1 MLNVFFYQDMKD
13 FRYLYYLTKIDGL
26 GSVRIKRLIDKFGS
40 AESVFSASQAELAET
55 DNISIKLAG
64 QILRSQVSF
73 VEHTI
78 DYEKVLKNLDK
89 LGARVFTYDDEDYP
103 YLLKK
108 TYDPPVILYARG
120 NMNGSSFKNC
130 IAIVGTRKPS
140 DYGKKAAEIFASELA
155 GLGFNVVSGFA
166 RGIDTYAHKSVLD
179 MNSTRGA
186 TTAVLGCGIDIIYP
200 PENKKLFETIC
211 AEGIILSEYEIGA
224 IPDAVNFPKRNRI
237 ISGLSYGTVIVESGI
252 GGGAMITARFALDQS
267 REVFAVPGFITNKNS
282 EGPNSLIK
290 SGQAKLVGNV
300 NDILDEIKNEL
311 DGITVSGKINE
322 KKREMPALQGNEKI
336 IYNIIASGKDAL
348 HIDSISE
355 NSGLN
360 ISDCLVTL
368 LNLEFKGLME
378 QLPGKRFKVS
388 AS

>member
-1 MLNVFFYQDMKD
+1 MKD
-13 FRYLYYLTKIDGL
+13 FRYLYYLTKVEGL
-26 GSVRIKRLIDKFGS
+26 GSVRIKRLIEKFGS
-40 AESVFSASQAELAET
+40 AENVFSAGIAELAET

-64 QILRSQVSF
+64 TILQSQVNF
-73 VEHTI
+73 VDLTI
-78 DYEKVLKNLDK
+78 EYDELLKNLDK
-89 LGARVFTYDDEDYP
+89 HGAGIITYEDDDYP

-108 TYDPPVILYARG
+108 TYDPPVILYSRG
-120 NMNGSSFKNC
+120 NISSSSFNNC

-140 DYGKKAAEIFASELA
+140 DYGKKIAEAFADELA
-155 GLGFNVVSGFA
+155 NIGFNIVSGFA
-166 RGIDTYAHKSVLD
+166 RGIDSYVHKAVLD
-179 MNSTRGA
+179 RKSRQGT
-186 TTAVLGCGIDIIYP
+186 TTAVFGCGIDIIYP
-200 PENKKLFETIC
+200 PENKKLYEKMC
-211 AEGIILSEYEIGA
+211 EEGIILSEYDIAA
-224 IPDAVNFPKRNRI
+224 IPDAINFPKRNRI
-237 ISGLSYGTVIVESGI
+237 ISGLSYGTIIVESGI

-290 SGQAKLVGNV
+290 SGQAKLVGNI
-300 NDILDEIKNEL
+300 NDILEEIKNEL
-311 DGITVSGKINE
+311 NGISFNGNVKE
-322 KKREMPALQGNEKI
+322 KNQVMPELQGNEKL

-348 HIDSISE
+348 HIDNISE

-388 AS
+388 AP